1 MILIT
6 DMVLSTVTLPQDN
19 EELLLG
25 SASGGVTRIK
35 VSWGFPVE
43 AGSMM
48 GMWWMWIK
56 RLGFL
61 GT

>member
-25 SASGGVTRIK
+25 SARRRSHTHQ
-35 VSWGFPVE
+35 SE
-43 AGSMM
+43 
-48 GMWWMWIK
+48 
-56 RLGFL
+56 LGL
-61 GT
+61 PS